1 MDSFF
6 KPPRAPI
13 TGSAG
18 ALYRFA
24 NMTDRIYYIIMTTL
38 AWLMIG
44 LGLASVGLYVFGLN
58 PGFEPTELNSPIV
71 WATVLLM
78 VRMAKLKDQEISRLE
93 SLNRVLLDKCDE
105 LHHRL
110 EDPNNRINE

>member
-1 MDSFF
+1 M
-6 KPPRAPI
+6 
-13 TGSAG
+13 SA
-18 ALYRFA
+18 
-24 NMTDRIYYIIMTTL
+24 T

-58 PGFEPTELNSPIV
+58 PEFELTDLNSPIV
-71 WATVLLM
+71 WVTVLLM

-93 SLNRVLLDKCDE
+93 SLNRVLLGKCDE